1 MIKYIKKILIIVFVI
16 FISNSK
22 AFSNE
27 IYFVD
32 FSKVMNESTAGKKAQ
47 DQLKNLFKN
56 SNKKINDS
64 GKKLKEEENKLI
76 SQKTVLSKDEYKKK
90 AEALRKKV
98 FNLNKERENAI
109 KDIASKRAKA
119 KDQLLK
125 KLNPILSKYM
135 EEKNIA
141 VVIDKKNVLMGN
153 KKYELTNE
161 IIDILNK
168 ELKSIN
174 LN

>member
-1 MIKYIKKILIIVFVI
+1 
-16 FISNSK
+16 
-22 AFSNE
+22 
-27 IYFVD
+27 
-32 FSKVMNESTAGKKAQ
+32 MNESIAGKKAQ
-47 DQLKNLFKN
+47 DQLKSLFKN
-56 SNKKINDS
+56 SNKKVNDT
-64 GKKLKEEENKLI
+64 GKKLKEEETKLI

-90 AEALRKKV
+90 ADALRKKV

-109 KDIASKRAKA
+109 KDIATKRAKA
-119 KDQLLK
+119 KDELLK
-125 KLNPILSKYM
+125 KLNPILGKYM

-153 KKYELTNE
+153 KKFELTDE

>member
-1 MIKYIKKILIIVFVI
+1 MKTYLKQVLIILFVI
-16 FISNSK
+16 LLNNSK
-22 AFSNE
+22 AISNE
-27 IYFVD
+27 IYFID
-32 FSKVMNESTAGKKAQ
+32 FSKVMNESVAGKKAQ

-56 SNKKINDS
+56 SNKKINET
-64 GKKLKEEENKLI
+64 GKKLKEEETKLI

-90 AEALRKKV
+90 ADALRKKV

-109 KDIASKRAKA
+109 KDIATKRAKA
-119 KDQLLK
+119 KDELLK
-125 KLNPILSKYM
+125 KLNPILGEYM

-153 KKYELTNE
+153 KKFELTNE